1 MNVVGKT
8 LRKGQELAHI
18 HTYILFTNLVSFDS
32 KLFEASRKQID
43 FFFWEN
49 NLLFCEV
56 YKNDLIQTC
65 FLHYDLI
72 YRLVNEKKVSTKKLC
87 DMEKLLNNSNNQLK
101 LEKEKLS
108 KIEKDLKGQLERT
121 EMKLQCE

>member
-1 MNVVGKT
+1 M
-8 LRKGQELAHI
+8 
-18 HTYILFTNLVSFDS
+18 
-32 KLFEASRKQID
+32 
-43 FFFWEN
+43 
-49 NLLFCEV
+49 
-56 YKNDLIQTC
+56 
-65 FLHYDLI
+65 
-72 YRLVNEKKVSTKKLC
+72 NEKKVSTKKLC